1 MDDFVS
7 IGEVTAPHGVR
18 GEVRVWPRT
27 DFPERF
33 QRLERVFVRRP
44 GRVPQELAVERAR
57 FHKGFV
63 IVKLEGVDTRDD
75 AAAARG
81 AAASARRPR
90 CRCPKTNTTSSRS
103 WGLRSDEDG
112 RELGVVK
119 EVLFT
124 GANDVYAVERA
135 DGSSCCCRPSK
146 TWCCRRRRVAWWSGC
161 CRGWSDGMRIDVLT
175 LFPEM
180 SGPL

>member
-75 AAAARG
+75 AETLRG
-81 AAASARRPR
+81 ALLQVPGDQVV
-90 CRCPKTNTTSSRS
+90 PLPEDHYYVFQIV
-103 WGLRSDEDG
+103 GLEVVDEDG

-124 GANDVYAVERA
+124 GANDVYVVERA
-135 DGSSCCCRPSK
+135 DGSELLLPAVK
-146 TWCCRRRRVAWWSGC
+146 DVVLRV
-161 CRGWSDGMRIDVLT
+161 DVDAGRMVVRL
-175 LFPEM
+175 LPGLE
-180 SGPL
+180 

>member
-1 MDDFVS
+1 RRAPCGTAASCTWRSSTERWKGFMNDFVS

-63 IVKLEGVDTRDD
+63 IVILGGVDTGDVVESL
-75 AAAARG
+75 RG
-81 AAASARRPR
+81 ALLQVPGDQVV
-90 CRCPKTNTTSSRS
+90 PLPEDHFYVFQIV
-103 WGLRSDEDG
+103 GLEVVDEDG

-119 EVLFT
+119 E
-124 GANDVYAVERA
+124 
-135 DGSSCCCRPSK
+135 
-146 TWCCRRRRVAWWSGC
+146 
-161 CRGWSDGMRIDVLT
+161 
-175 LFPEM
+175 
-180 SGPL
+180 